1 MKKFIFVMII
11 FGIVS
16 VAASCG
22 GETAAQSE
30 PPATPTPIATPTPEP
45 TPTPTEPP
53 LLAETYHINMAVLP
67 GPSALGALWL
77 MDAAQ
82 AELTQNSYDIQV
94 LGSPEEVVPL
104 IVQGA
109 VDIAAVPTNLASVL
123 HNNPNVDITMLALST
138 MGVLHVIDT
147 TGEIVSMA
155 DLEGRT
161 VHLSGLGASP
171 EFAFNYVLRQ
181 NGLEPGVNINLE
193 FHAEQPQI
201 AALMAEG
208 IAEIALLP
216 EPFATT
222 VTMQNESARH
232 ALDLTQEWNRV
243 QPDYGLVMTAIIVR
257 SEFLAEHS
265 IAVEIFMAEYEQSM
279 TFANNNAD
287 EAAVLAVEFDI
298 IPNEAI
304 AAQAIPRSNQVFITG
319 ERMQSYMQGYLGVL
333 YAQAP
338 ASIGGALPD
347 DTFYF
352 IP

>member
-1 MKKFIFVMII
+1 MLMAILVL
-11 FGIVS
+11 GVL
-16 VAASCG
+16 ATATACG
-22 GETAAQSE
+22 NNGNSPEEATGAG
-30 PPATPTPIATPTPEP
+30 PA
-45 TPTPTEPP
+45 
-53 LLAETYHINMAVLP
+53 YHVNMAVLP

-77 MDAAQ
+77 MDTAQ
-82 AELTQNSYDIQV
+82 AEQTQNSYNIQI
-94 LGSPEEVVPL
+94 LGSPDEVVPM
-104 IVQGA
+104 IVQGT
-109 VDIAAVPTNLASVL
+109 VDIAAVPTNLAAVL
-123 HNNPNVDITMLALST
+123 HNNPNVDVTVLALST

-147 TGEIVSMA
+147 TGEIAAIA

-161 VHLSGLGASP
+161 VHLSGLGAAP
-171 EFAFNYVLRQ
+171 ELAFNYVLRQ
-181 NGLEPGVNINLE
+181 NGLEPGVSINLE

-222 VTMQNESARH
+222 VTMQNEAARH

-257 SEFLAEHS
+257 SEFLAENPRA
-265 IAVEIFMAEYEQSM
+265 IDIFLSEFEQSINF
-279 TFANNNAD
+279 TNSNVA
-287 EAAVLAVEFDI
+287 EAAALAVEFGI

-304 AAQAIPRSNQVFITG
+304 AAAAIPRSNQVFITG
-319 ERMQSYMQGYLGVL
+319 ERMQSYLSGYLGVL

-347 DTFYF
+347 DAFYF

>member
-1 MKKFIFVMII
+1 
-11 FGIVS
+11 
-16 VAASCG
+16 
-22 GETAAQSE
+22 
-30 PPATPTPIATPTPEP
+30 
-45 TPTPTEPP
+45 
-53 LLAETYHINMAVLP
+53 MAVLP

-77 MDAAQ
+77 MDASLS
-82 AELTQNSYDIQV
+82 EETQNSYDIRV
-94 LGSPEEVVPL
+94 LGSPEEVVPM
-104 IVQGA
+104 IVQGT

-123 HNNPNVDITMLALST
+123 YNNPNLDITMLALST
-138 MGVLHVIDT
+138 MGVLHVVDT
-147 TGEIVSMA
+147 TGEIAAIA

-161 VHLSGLGASP
+161 VHLSGLGAAP
-171 EFAFNYVLRQ
+171 ELAFNYVLRQ

-222 VTMQNESARH
+222 VTMQNENARH

-257 SEFLAEHS
+257 SEFLAENPGAVS
-265 IAVEIFMAEYEQSM
+265 IFLGEYEQSIN
-279 TFANNNAD
+279 FVNSNVS
-287 EAAVLAVEFDI
+287 EAAGLAVDFGL

-304 AAQAIPRSNQVFITG
+304 GLAAIPRSNQVFITG
-319 ERMQSYMQGYLGVL
+319 ERMQNYTQGYLSVL
-333 YAQAP
+333 YAQSP

-347 DTFYF
+347 EAFYF